1 MTMNLNR
8 YIMSVLLGV
17 TVCVTAKPQ
26 VSSSGKVQDY
36 VDFSLE
42 IANNHL
48 WRGIEVSD
56 GLVMCADLSVHDKG
70 GHATFGLWGGT
81 NTSGDYKEFNFFAEL
96 KAKGWKLAFW
106 DTYNFSP
113 GAEYN
118 NEEFFNYSAR
128 TTGRFLDCI
137 LTYDFSRQFPRFP
150 LSLSWST
157 ILFGR
162 DRNAGNTANKYSTF
176 VYAEYPFH
184 QTDGWRFE
192 VGCGGAFALN
202 RGGDDA
208 TFYSDKPGLVHL
220 QLRVRHNAKIG
231 NYRLPVFACAVFNP
245 VMNRSYFQ
253 IGTTIFKF

>member
-1 MTMNLNR
+1 MNLSR

-17 TVCVTAKPQ
+17 TVCVTAKQ
-26 VSSSGKVQDY
+26 QGSSSGNVQDY

-56 GLVMCADLSVHDKG
+56 GLVMCAALSVHDKG

-81 NTSGDYKEFNFFAEL
+81 NTSGDYKEFNFFAEF

-113 GAEYN
+113 DAEYN

-137 LTYDFSRQFPRFP
+137 LTYDFSRQLPHFP
-150 LSLSWST
+150 LSVSWST

-162 DRNAGNTANKYSTF
+162 DRNADKTANKYSTF
-176 VYAEYPFH
+176 VYAEYPFY
-184 QTDGWRFE
+184 QTDDWRFE
-192 VGCGGAFALN
+192 VGCGGTFALN
-202 RGGDDA
+202 RAGDNA
-208 TFYSDKPGLVHL
+208 TFYSDKPGLIHL
-220 QLRVRHNAKIG
+220 QLRVQHNVRIG
-231 NYRLPVFACAVFNP
+231 YYRLPVFACAVFNP
-245 VMNRSYFQ
+245 IMNRSYFQ
-253 IGTTIFKF
+253 IGTTIFKL